1 MVKPETRVI
10 VASLPPSPKD
20 LWMRSLAT
28 TAALML
34 LAAAS
39 SAAAQSPGPAS
50 PAPAPASVAYGALKA
65 AIQQDYAANLAA
77 IFDDFHR
84 HPELSGMEV
93 RTSARMADL
102 LKGLGY
108 EVTTGVGGTGVV
120 AVLRNGAG
128 PTVLIRA
135 DMDGLPLQEASGLA
149 NASTVRQV
157 DADGVEKPVM
167 HACGH
172 DVHITA
178 LIGTARQM
186 MERKADWSGTL
197 VLIAQPA
204 EERIFGARAM
214 VNDGL
219 YTRFPKPDYALGF
232 HVSADM
238 ATGRVEVPLT
248 IHSSSSD
255 SVDIAVHGVGTHGAY
270 PHLGVDPVLVASSI
284 VVNLQSLRSREINP
298 LEGAV
303 VTVGSIHGGI
313 KHNIISDRV
322 DLQLTVRADSP
333 EVRTRLLDGIDRVA
347 RGTAIALGV
356 PETLLPTVVRSTVE
370 TTPPTIN
377 DPASAQRVRDAITAA
392 MGQGVLSDEPRTGM
406 GAEDFAYF
414 VTPES
419 GVKGVYFNVGGTPA
433 ADLATA
439 AGHHSPL
446 FKIDAEP
453 SVKTGVE
460 AMVVSAMAL
469 LAGD

>member
-1 MVKPETRVI
+1 
-10 VASLPPSPKD
+10 
-20 LWMRSLAT
+20 MRLRT
-28 TAALML
+28 T

-39 SAAAQSPGPAS
+39 AVLALATGLPAAAQDSE
-50 PAPAPASVAYGALKA
+50 LKA
-65 AIQQDYAANLAA
+65 AVQQDYTANLAA
-77 IFDDFHR
+77 LFDDFHR
-84 HPELSGMEV
+84 HPELSGLEV
-93 RTSARMADL
+93 RTAGIMAAQL
-102 LKGLGY
+102 TALGY

-120 AVLRNGAG
+120 AVLRNGEG
-128 PTVLIRA
+128 PTVMIRA
-135 DMDGLPLQEASGLA
+135 DMDGLPLQEATGLA

-157 DADGVEKPVM
+157 DSDGVEKPVM

-178 LIGTARQM
+178 LIGTARQLM
-186 MERKADWSGTL
+186 TRRGDWSGTL
-197 VLIAQPA
+197 VLVAQPA

-214 VNDGL
+214 VEDGL
-219 YTRFPKPDYALGF
+219 YTRFPKPDYALAF
-232 HVSADM
+232 HVSAGVP
-238 ATGRVEVPLT
+238 AGRISVPLA

-284 VVNLQSLRSREINP
+284 VVNLQSLRSRTVNP

-303 VTVGSIHGGI
+303 VSVGAIHGGI

-333 EVRTRLLDGIDRVA
+333 EVRTLLLDGIDRVA

-356 PETLLPTVVRSTVE
+356 PEDRMPTVVRSTVE
-370 TTPPTIN
+370 TTPPTLN
-377 DPASAQRVRDAITAA
+377 DTPTATRVRAAIAGA
-392 MGQGVLSDEPRTGM
+392 MGEARMIDEPRGGM

-419 GVKGVYFNVGGTPA
+419 GVKGVYFDVGGTPVS
-433 ADLATA
+433 DLATA

-446 FKIDAEP
+446 FRIAPEP
-453 SVKTGVE
+453 SVTAGVE
-460 AMVVSAMAL
+460 AMVVAAESLMPKT
-469 LAGD
+469 